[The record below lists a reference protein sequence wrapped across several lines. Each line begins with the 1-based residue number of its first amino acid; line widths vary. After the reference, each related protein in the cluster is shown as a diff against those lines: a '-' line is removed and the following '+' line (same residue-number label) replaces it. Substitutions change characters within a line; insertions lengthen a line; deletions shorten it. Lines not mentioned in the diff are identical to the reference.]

1 MKDKYIQ
8 PMNKL
13 KEYLLQHGEI
23 TITNALKLT
32 GVTVGNFNNFLTQ
45 FTYYCNV
52 YEYREGKT
60 LILGI
65 VKN

>member
-23 TITNALKLT
+23 TITDALKLT

-45 FTYYCNV
+45 FTYYCNC
-52 YEYREGKT
+52 YEFKIGKT
-60 LILGI
+60 VMLGLL
-65 VKN
+65 NA